1 MDPPSARSTI
11 TILKMHPP
19 TIPVQVLRLFVFLSE
34 RMAREAMHVCL
45 WVSAAMS
52 RNSVLIISDISF
64 RDCHEHIFSA
74 NLSRI
79 EIAVNV
85 NVPLLAW
92 FQMAEFNS
100 KRINSTQHVVKHKQ
114 PADLAGCSLSMMLL
128 SSIINISV
136 VQERI
141 TLLRWFFFSLISSA
155 CCLHEVAHLQLLL
168 TIIDHSRKYHNI
180 P

>member
-1 MDPPSARSTI
+1 MDPPSAPSTI

-45 WVSAAMS
+45 WVSAAVS

-136 VQERI
+136 VQAC
-141 TLLRWFFFSLISSA
+141 LGGFFFSLISSA

-168 TIIDHSRKYHNI
+168 TIIDHSRKYHNM